1 MIGIVDYGT
10 GNLSS
15 ILKSFEKMGADAK
28 IVSSQNEI
36 ELADKL
42 ILPGVGHFSSGME
55 KLNDR
60 DLVNI
65 LHDKVLLNNTPILG
79 ICLGMQLFAN
89 YSHEG
94 NVKGLGWI
102 DAEVKQFDGSAFT
115 QPTHLPHMGWND
127 VVPTTSH
134 PILNGLEINARFYFL
149 HSYYFSEADSKDV
162 LTKTEYNGLY
172 TSSVC
177 RNNIFGVQFHPEKS
191 HHWGE
196 RLLKN
201 FAEITVC

>member
-1 MIGIVDYGT
+1 
-10 GNLSS
+10 
-15 ILKSFEKMGADAK
+15 MGADAK

-102 DAEVKQFDGSAFT
+102 DAEVVQLSVKD
-115 QPTHLPHMGWND
+115 PLRWKIPHMGWNSAN
-127 VVPTTSH
+127 TIKS
-134 PILNGLEINARFYFL
+134 NALFG
-149 HSYYFSEADSKDV
+149 SNSADNMYYFVHKYHMVCNDNDDILSRTNYSYEF
-162 LTKTEYNGLY
+162 
-172 TSSVC
+172 TSAVNRGC
-177 RNNIFGVQFHPEKS
+177 IYGTQFHPEKS
-191 HHWGE
+191 HNSGLE
-196 RLLKN
+196 LLRN
-201 FAEITVC
+201 FAFKVQ